1 VNFLIVRQVSTLL
14 NLNGRKV
21 ISKSIPYRREESDYV
36 ADYYHSFISFN
47 LIINIISIMKLSI
60 IIITDDIIFPN
71 LFEILLQRMIP
82 ELTIEICGSDKVIC
96 KKLNIDNYSLIILD
110 GEVSKFSPTEI
121 LQHIRLISKIKVPI
135 WFFPE
140 IRTKAYIDKMY
151 EMGVS
156 RMITKPFDP
165 YIITAEMV
173 SSLVK

>member
-1 VNFLIVRQVSTLL
+1 
-14 NLNGRKV
+14 
-21 ISKSIPYRREESDYV
+21 
-36 ADYYHSFISFN
+36 
-47 LIINIISIMKLSI
+47 MKLSI

-82 ELTIEICGSDKVIC
+82 ELNIEVCGSDKVIC
-96 KKLNIDNYSLIILD
+96 NNLNVDNYCLIILD

-165 YIITAEMV
+165 YIITAEMA
-173 SSLVK
+173 SLLIK